1 MKRDIVMHFPALFLQ
16 FANQLGRSSLI
27 SFPSDMG
34 NISLKA
40 AAFYQ
45 YEKQFYETQTYNY
58 SDAYCRAATRNCAIT
73 RF

>member
-1 MKRDIVMHFPALFLQ
+1 MKRDIVMHFSALFLH

-27 SFPSDMG
+27 SFPLDLG

-45 YEKQFYETQTYNY
+45 YEKQFL
-58 SDAYCRAATRNCAIT
+58 
-73 RF
+73 